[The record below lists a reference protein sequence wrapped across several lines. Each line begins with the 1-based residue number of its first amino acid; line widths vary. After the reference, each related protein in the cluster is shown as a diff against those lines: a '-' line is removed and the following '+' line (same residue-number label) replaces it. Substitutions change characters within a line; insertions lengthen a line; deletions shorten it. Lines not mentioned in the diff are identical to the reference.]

1 MSPRVS
7 WLSTCLH
14 WSCPNYGDRRE
25 MTGVV
30 AWTCNPILERWSQ
43 EGWEVKASW
52 GCGPSV
58 YGCVY
63 GCGWE
68 ELLGASRSVM
78 LPRCQNR
85 RNSRQVSCLLQFFFS
100 FVFNFAIT

>member
-1 MSPRVS
+1 M
-7 WLSTCLH
+7 
-14 WSCPNYGDRRE
+14 
-25 MTGVV
+25 V

-52 GCGPSV
+52 GYEPS
-58 YGCVY
+58 VY

-68 ELLGASRSVM
+68 ELLGASRSAM

-85 RNSRQVSCLLQFFFS
+85 RNSRQVSYLLQIFLVLSSTLQGLKIEPGAREGSLAIS
-100 FVFNFAIT
+100 FLSG